1 MMNRT
6 SLKTGRQLK
15 AARALAGIK
24 QLELAK
30 AAGLHVNSI
39 RYMERKHWITNTPSI
54 VKRVIAALER
64 FGVVLVSDP
73 TPGVYMF
80 R

>member
-1 MMNRT
+1 MIRT
-6 SLKTGRQLK
+6 NLRTGRQLK

-24 QLELAK
+24 QVELAK
-30 AAGLHVNSI
+30 ATGLHVNSI
-39 RYMERKHWITNTPSI
+39 RYMERKDRITDTCSTI
-54 VKRVIAALER
+54 ERVVAVLEG

-73 TPGVYMF
+73 TPGVCLN

>member
-6 SLKTGRQLK
+6 SLRTGRQLK

-24 QLELAK
+24 PVELAK

-39 RYMERKHWITNTPSI
+39 RYMERKDHITNTWSTI
-54 VKRVIAALER
+54 ERVVAALEG

-73 TPGVYMF
+73 TPGVCLN

>member
-1 MMNRT
+1 MNRT
-6 SLKTGRQLK
+6 NLQTGRQLK

-24 QLELAK
+24 QVELAK

-39 RYMERKHWITNTPSI
+39 RYMERKDRITVTWSTI
-54 VKRVIAALER
+54 ERVAAALEG
-64 FGVVLVSDP
+64 FGVVLVSEP
-73 TPGVYMF
+73 TPGVCLD

>member
-1 MMNRT
+1 MNRT
-6 SLKTGRQLK
+6 NLRTGRQLK

-24 QLELAK
+24 QVELAK

-39 RYMERKHWITNTPSI
+39 RYMERKDRITNTPSI
-54 VKRVIAALER
+54 IKRVVVALER
-64 FGVVLVSDP
+64 FDVVLVSDP
-73 TPGVYMF
+73 TPGVCLN